1 MQEIIYIKYEIQGK
15 LYKNESNW
23 DFYFDLDN
31 DYLAIVRS
39 CIPIKSTGNN
49 YFFIHKSI
57 QEFLA
62 ASNFVDEIRE
72 IYFSD

>member
-31 DYLAIVRS
+31 DYLDNKYKKKYLFYQLLI
-39 CIPIKSTGNN
+39 
-49 YFFIHKSI
+49 
-57 QEFLA
+57 
-62 ASNFVDEIRE
+62 
-72 IYFSD
+72 